1 MLIPNKPN
9 SWQYI
14 VTTANRPVNRAQSVI
29 FTIRGVSVK
38 TDIIT
43 SSTPAGRGLMNVR
56 QRIIAH
62 PLSTSQTVTRQE
74 VLAALM
80 AHTRARRAISDEVTR
95 IIRPLTTAMTDLQA
109 MVLPPQLTP
118 QYRNALFNAFETA
131 YRIFVQNLE
140 RLLVANTITQTQAL
154 ALLREGSY
162 LKDAAMKSLMDQAT
176 VTNRAEMNAIS
187 ADVARSAS
195 NLNQAYLVQH
205 GITLR
210 QIITAIT

>member
-14 VTTANRPVNRAQSVI
+14 VTTANRPENKTQSVVLV
-29 FTIRGVSVK
+29 IRGVSVR
-38 TDIIT
+38 TNIIT
-43 SSTPAGRGLMNVR
+43 SSSPAGRGLVNVR

-62 PLSTSQTVTRQE
+62 PLSTRQTVTRQE

-80 AHTRARRAISDEVTR
+80 AHTRARRAISDEVTH
-95 IIRPLTTAMTDLQA
+95 IIRPLTTAMTELQA
-109 MVLPPQLTP
+109 MVLPAQITP
-118 QYRNALFNAFETA
+118 QYRDALFNAFETA

-140 RLLVANTITQTQAL
+140 RLLIANTITQAQAL

-162 LKDAAMKSLMDQAT
+162 LKDAAVKSLMDQAT
-176 VTNRAEMNAIS
+176 VTNRADMNAIS

-195 NLNQAYLVQH
+195 NMHQAHLVAH